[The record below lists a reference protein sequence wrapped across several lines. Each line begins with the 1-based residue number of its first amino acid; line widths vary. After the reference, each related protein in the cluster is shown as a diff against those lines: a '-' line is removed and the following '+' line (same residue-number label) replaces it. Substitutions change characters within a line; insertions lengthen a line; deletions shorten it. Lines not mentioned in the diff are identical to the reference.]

1 MYGQNHLNKT
11 KFINHL
17 LTSNSNFK
25 FFTKSRNI
33 LSKNI
38 NISKINNNYSISS
51 YHNNTLTNIS
61 NSIIKKKKSFSMKKI
76 NNTIIKR
83 PSSLTKKMN
92 SNNQSRIKSISLRN
106 KKNFLHKT
114 HFNTDY
120 DNSNVTQTKISTE
133 TSATSKRHNPIVNL
147 SMLSLS
153 KLKQSKKIN
162 SLRNT
167 SLRLHK
173 KNKDGISIISEESA
187 FSSKNNSYNKNK
199 TNINKEIINDSMDDI
214 SLTYSEDTETRR
226 KLFEEES
233 SKNNVNKYEDFQT
246 FCNNMRMK
254 LFGKDQL

>member
-51 YHNNTLTNIS
+51 YYNNTLTNIS

-106 KKNFLHKT
+106 KKNFLHKI

-162 SLRNT
+162 SL
-167 SLRLHK
+167 
-173 KNKDGISIISEESA
+173 
-187 FSSKNNSYNKNK
+187 
-199 TNINKEIINDSMDDI
+199 
-214 SLTYSEDTETRR
+214 
-226 KLFEEES
+226 
-233 SKNNVNKYEDFQT
+233 
-246 FCNNMRMK
+246 
-254 LFGKDQL
+254 

>member
-1 MYGQNHLNKT
+1 MYGQSHLNKT
-11 KFINHL
+11 KFITHL
-17 LTSNSNFK
+17 LTKNSNFK
-25 FFTKSRNI
+25 FFTKSRNT
-33 LSKNI
+33 LSKST
-38 NISKINNNYSISS
+38 NISKINNNNSISS

-61 NSIIKKKKSFSMKKI
+61 IIKKKQSSSMKKVKKI
-76 NNTIIKR
+76 NNFIMKR
-83 PSSLTKKMN
+83 PSSLTKKVN
-92 SNNQSRIKSISLRN
+92 NNQSRIQSICLRN
-106 KKNFLHKT
+106 KNNFLHKM

-120 DNSNVTQTKISTE
+120 DYSNVTQTKLSTE
-133 TSATSKRHNPIVNL
+133 TSATSKRHNPTVNL

-199 TNINKEIINDSMDDI
+199 TNNLEKINDSMDDI

-246 FCNNMRMK
+246 FCNNMRLK
-254 LFGKDQL
+254 LFGKEQL